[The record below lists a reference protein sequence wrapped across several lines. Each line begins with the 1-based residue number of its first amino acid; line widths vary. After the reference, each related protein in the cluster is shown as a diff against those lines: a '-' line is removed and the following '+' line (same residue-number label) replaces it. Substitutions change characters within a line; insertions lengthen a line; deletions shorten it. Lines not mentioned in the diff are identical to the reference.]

1 MTRDDIIRMAREA
14 GFETAQI
21 DIVCRF
27 AAVLDDFAAV
37 VAAQERKN
45 YEHTLA
51 LQQQSYEREIQ
62 IEVEAEREACA
73 KVCDA
78 RCIADGWEGCYAD
91 ECAAAIR
98 ARGQA

>member
-1 MTRDDIIRMAREA
+1 MTRDDIIRMGREA

-37 VAAQERKN
+37 VAA
-45 YEHTLA
+45 
-51 LQQQSYEREIQ
+51 
-62 IEVEAEREACA
+62 AEREACA
-73 KVCDA
+73 LECERVTSARSDA
-78 RCIADGWEGCYAD
+78 EGYGYEYTARD
-91 ECAAAIR
+91 AQRCAAAIR